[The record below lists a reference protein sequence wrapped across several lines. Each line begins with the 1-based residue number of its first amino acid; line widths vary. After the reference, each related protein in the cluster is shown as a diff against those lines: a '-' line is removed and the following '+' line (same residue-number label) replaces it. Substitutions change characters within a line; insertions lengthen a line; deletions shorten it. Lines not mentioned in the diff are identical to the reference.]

1 MLVSEDFCFFQP
13 RHAPTS
19 LERST
24 LNRKTLMAIM
34 NALSQAWDEIQ
45 TFPYDNSTPFQP
57 SHFRDEDE
65 LSTKLV
71 EILNHRLD
79 TSLSG
84 PFTKKKFQTVVR
96 DAKTSTATLSSIDQM
111 PDMVFR
117 PLTVPHGEDRQAS
130 ALFVEAKLIDPTPG
144 CRPYVVD
151 GLHRFVSGKYA
162 PRVTFGLMLGYA
174 ISGFDDVSAQLPKY
188 YERANDPK
196 ALLCKTALSKSTLHD
211 RCFESTHTR
220 SHPCPPD
227 FRALHFWLARPAHAS
242 IEQAADAK
250 QAKSKATAVANTKTK
265 PQSSKT

>member
-1 MLVSEDFCFFQP
+1 MSEDFCFFQSRNDP
-13 RHAPTS
+13 ST

-24 LNRKTLMAIM
+24 LNHKALTAIL
-34 NALSQAWDEIQ
+34 NALSHAWDEIQ
-45 TFPYDNSTPFQP
+45 TFQYFSSTPFQP

-79 TSLSG
+79 TSLHG
-84 PFTKKKFQTVVR
+84 PFTKKKFQVVVR

-117 PLTVPHGEDRQAS
+117 PLIVPHGEDRQAS
-130 ALFVEAKLIDPTPG
+130 ALFVEAKLVDPTPG

-174 ISGFDDVSAQLPKY
+174 VAGFDDISAQLPKY
-188 YERANDPK
+188 YKRASNPE
-196 ALLCKTALSKSTLHD
+196 ALLCNAALTKSTLHD
-211 RCFESTHTR
+211 RCFESAHVR
-220 SHPCPPD
+220 SYPCPPN
-227 FRALHFWLARPAHAS
+227 FRALHFWLARPDPTP
-242 IEQAADAK
+242 ITQAAGA
-250 QAKSKATAVANTKTK
+250 TKTK
-265 PQSSKT
+265 PKATAAAKSKNKSKTASI

>member
-13 RHAPTS
+13 RHDPST
-19 LERST
+19 LKRST
-24 LNRKTLMAIM
+24 LNRKALAAIL
-34 NALSQAWDEIQ
+34 NALSQAWEQIQ
-45 TFPYDNSTPFQP
+45 TFQYFNSTPFQP
-57 SHFRDEDE
+57 SHFHDEDE

-84 PFTKKKFQTVVR
+84 PFTKKKFQVVVR
-96 DAKTSTATLSSIDQM
+96 DAKTSTANLSSIDQM

-117 PLTVPHGEDRQAS
+117 PLIVPHGEDRQAS
-130 ALFVEAKLIDPTPG
+130 ALFVEAKLVDPKPG

-174 ISGFDDVSAQLPKY
+174 ATGFDDVSAQLPKY
-188 YERANDPK
+188 YQRANDPE
-196 ALLCKTALSKSTLHD
+196 ALLCKAGLTKSTLHD
-211 RCFESTHTR
+211 RCFESMHVR

-227 FRALHFWLARPAHAS
+227 FRALHFWLVRPGPTP
-242 IEQAADAK
+242 IKLAAGAT
-250 QAKSKATAVANTKTK
+250 QLKSKATAAAK
-265 PQSSKT
+265 

>member
-13 RHAPTS
+13 RHDPSS
-19 LERST
+19 LARST
-24 LNRKTLMAIM
+24 LNRKALTAIM

-45 TFPYDNSTPFQP
+45 TFQYLNSTPFQL

-84 PFTKKKFQTVVR
+84 PFTKKRFQVVVR
-96 DAKTSTATLSSIDQM
+96 DAKTSTANLSSIDQM

-117 PLTVPHGEDRQAS
+117 PLTVPQGEDRQAS
-130 ALFVEAKLIDPTPG
+130 ALFVEAKLVDPTPG

-174 ISGFDDVSAQLPKY
+174 VSGFDDVSAQLPKY
-188 YERANDPK
+188 YQRASDPE
-196 ALLCKTALSKSTLHD
+196 AVLCKAALSKSTLHD

-220 SHPCPPD
+220 SHPCPPN
-227 FRALHFWLARPAHAS
+227 FRALHFWLARPTPVPLK
-242 IEQAADAK
+242 QTVGVP
-250 QAKSKATAVANTKTK
+250 QAKRKTTAAAKTK
-265 PQSSKT
+265 AKSG